1 MDIELESPATASR
14 PLDLEAARQRVAR
27 LAAVKS
33 RGDIEAA
40 LDLYHPEAEL
50 LCPPWG
56 SASRGRTE
64 IRKGLQAF
72 YRLVPDYGV
81 ALEHYAMCG
90 ETLCAW
96 GRIGMTLTAT
106 FRGDVPNGRRA
117 STPVFILFRFRDGRI
132 AWESFHFDLA
142 DVARQSG
149 VPAEA
154 FAR

>member
-1 MDIELESPATASR
+1 MIQDTAQPATVSR
-14 PLDLEAARQRVAR
+14 PTDLDEGRQLVAR

-33 RGDIEAA
+33 RGDIAAA
-40 LDLYHPEAEL
+40 LELYHPEAEL

-64 IRKGLQAF
+64 IRKGLEAF

-81 ALEHYAMCG
+81 TLERCATAG
-90 ETLCAW
+90 DTLCAW
-96 GRIGMTLTAT
+96 GRIAMTLTAT
-106 FRGDVPNGRRA
+106 FRGDRPNGHRV
-117 STPVFILFRFRDGRI
+117 STPVFILFRFRDRRI

-154 FAR
+154 FGR